1 MILEALDKRRE
12 QARRERVSKRSFSP
26 QPYQELPEGDWD
38 LYILQ
43 GGRDAGKSQTL
54 AWLLDEHVHGPP
66 CDPRIPGGHRPVI
79 AGPTLGDAIA
89 SLFKAPGGVQGIN
102 PDVGVVQKV
111 GGTYM
116 RWPGGT
122 EGVVLGAYSTED
134 VERFRAAA
142 TNSCLAEGS
151 RVLTDRGWRPI
162 ETVGRGD
169 RVWTR
174 AGWRAVLAQWDNGL
188 RQVATF
194 SDGRLRLDLT
204 PDHKVFSERGW
215 IAAGLVADGDTVAT
229 WSGPIPLTSPTRHS
243 GMGDAGDEW
252 LLPRVQNP
260 ITQLVG
266 TRFFTALFT
275 RWLTGRFRMGGT
287 STMRTK
293 IPSITIPQISRRT
306 QHRSIRGFIQGR
318 GNGMPREDGPHGQ
331 IEGQADAGVRS
342 VGRRSFRA
350 AIGAAMLSTAQI
362 SVDFNISRVS
372 ILERLNAWSA
382 AQDSEQA
389 STNRAELVPVFARID
404 WGTGRVA
411 RVYDLTIEGQ
421 HEYVAEGFL
430 VHNCFAAVDE
440 LASWRQLGPAMQNLE
455 LAVRVGPRPRIVGAT
470 TPKARKDYRELIKR
484 KSTLVRRVSITENKH
499 ANPERVAAW
508 IERYEGT
515 RLGRQELYGELLQ
528 DVDGALWAW
537 DTIEKA
543 RGTELPKIDGV
554 IVESALAHLDKVVV
568 AVDPAFSGK
577 GDETGIVVA
586 GAHGDRRAEVLADLS
601 VRATPDGWG
610 RAVVAAYRTFRADTV
625 VVETNLGGP
634 ELVRGIVRQ
643 IDPAVHITDV
653 RASRGKLLR
662 AEPIAALYEQGRITH
677 RGSFDEL
684 ETQMTDW
691 TSDSSES
698 PDRLDALVY
707 ALTHLVVDASGP
719 VTTSAKQTA
728 GIRLAR

>member
-1 MILEALDKRRE
+1 MPLTPLEERKREMILEALDKRRE
-12 QARRERVSKRSFSP
+12 QARRERASRRSFSP

-102 PDVGVVQKV
+102 PDVVVVQKV

-122 EGVVLGAYSTED
+122 EGVVLGAYSSED

-142 TNSCLAEGS
+142 TNAC
-151 RVLTDRGWRPI
+151 
-162 ETVGRGD
+162 
-169 RVWTR
+169 
-174 AGWRAVLAQWDNGL
+174 
-188 RQVATF
+188 
-194 SDGRLRLDLT
+194 
-204 PDHKVFSERGW
+204 
-215 IAAGLVADGDTVAT
+215 
-229 WSGPIPLTSPTRHS
+229 
-243 GMGDAGDEW
+243 
-252 LLPRVQNP
+252 
-260 ITQLVG
+260 
-266 TRFFTALFT
+266 
-275 RWLTGRFRMGGT
+275 
-287 STMRTK
+287 
-293 IPSITIPQISRRT
+293 
-306 QHRSIRGFIQGR
+306 
-318 GNGMPREDGPHGQ
+318 
-331 IEGQADAGVRS
+331 
-342 VGRRSFRA
+342 
-350 AIGAAMLSTAQI
+350 GA
-362 SVDFNISRVS
+362 
-372 ILERLNAWSA
+372 W
-382 AQDSEQA
+382 
-389 STNRAELVPVFARID
+389 
-404 WGTGRVA
+404 
-411 RVYDLTIEGQ
+411 
-421 HEYVAEGFL
+421 
-430 VHNCFAAVDE
+430 CDE
-440 LASWRQLGPAMQNLE
+440 LASWRQLGPAMTNLE
-455 LAVRVGPRPRIVGAT
+455 LAVRVGPRPRIIAAT
-470 TPKARKDYRELIKR
+470 TPKARRDYRELIKR
-484 KSTLVRRVSITENKH
+484 KRTLVRRVSILENKH

-508 IERYEGT
+508 VERYEGT

-543 RGTELPKIDGV
+543 RGAELPKIDGV